1 MKRTVLILAAI
12 CYSALGF
19 SQGFNQGTIVAG
31 FNMGVPHLYRGIVK
45 IGTGSN
51 VFKSKFNDRIEVS
64 EVTGMFPILF
74 RAEYGINKYFGL
86 GISGGTWNIR
96 FDVKD
101 NYNILHAGQVTGT
114 DEIDTYKFKITST
127 SLGIRP
133 NIHIPIDNNE
143 IDIFIGMGI
152 GITKNT
158 LNIDFSSTDVNK
170 VFPNLDYDLSLP
182 GGVYFAPTIG
192 YRQYFNNL
200 FGYSA
205 ELGYEK
211 GAIIQ
216 AGLVLR
222 LNNKPKENKKKV
234 EE

>member
-1 MKRTVLILAAI
+1 MKRSLFILVAI
-12 CYSALGF
+12 CYSAIGI
-19 SQGFNQGTIVAG
+19 SQGFRQSTIVAG
-31 FNMGVPHLYRGIVK
+31 VNIGAPHLYRGLVK
-45 IGTGSN
+45 LATRN
-51 VFKSKFNDRIEVS
+51 EVFKSKFNDRLEVS
-64 EVTGMFPILF
+64 EITGFYPVLF
-74 RAEYGINKYFGL
+74 RAEYGINKYFGI
-86 GISGGTWNIR
+86 GISGGTWNMR

-101 NYNILHAGQVTGT
+101 NYNVLHAGQVTGT

-127 SLGIRP
+127 SFGIRP
-133 NIHIPIDNNE
+133 NLHIPIENEE
-143 IDIFIGMGI
+143 IDIFLGFGI
-152 GITKNT
+152 GITKNS

-192 YRQYFNNL
+192 YRQYFNNV

-222 LNNKPKENKKKV
+222 LNHKPKDTSKKV
-234 EE
+234 EN

>member
-1 MKRTVLILAAI
+1 M
-12 CYSALGF
+12 
-19 SQGFNQGTIVAG
+19 
-31 FNMGVPHLYRGIVK
+31 
-45 IGTGSN
+45 
-51 VFKSKFNDRIEVS
+51 
-64 EVTGMFPILF
+64 
-74 RAEYGINKYFGL
+74 
-86 GISGGTWNIR
+86 
-96 FDVKD
+96 
-101 NYNILHAGQVTGT
+101 
-114 DEIDTYKFKITST
+114 
-127 SLGIRP
+127 
-133 NIHIPIDNNE
+133 
-143 IDIFIGMGI
+143 DIFIGMGI

-192 YRQYFNNL
+192 YRQYFNNV

-211 GAIIQ
+211 GAIVQ